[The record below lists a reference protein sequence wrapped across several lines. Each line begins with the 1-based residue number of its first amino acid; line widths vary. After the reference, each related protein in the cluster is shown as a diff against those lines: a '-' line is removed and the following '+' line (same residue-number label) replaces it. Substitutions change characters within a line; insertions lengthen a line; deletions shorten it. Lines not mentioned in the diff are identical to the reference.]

1 MLPSLGAL
9 GAVCPRAL
17 DEPESERES
26 PEREPA
32 PAPEPTAGA
41 MRARF
46 LGEQPQYGFLDTVM
60 APDRQQEGQQV
71 RRERE
76 VREAGEAAAALYMN
90 TQRHPDPPAFPPW
103 PPWVDA
109 EWASATAALV
119 AVAQEQQRAHQAAA
133 DAYLKLLNLR
143 AGAEPDAEEQI
154 DIFRPFGKSA
164 LKAAV
169 RDAAKAVRTVADAV
183 RRAQMPATRNNA
195 FAAAAEADGDLQG
208 LIANARAA
216 YELGAAT
223 SQRIGTLVARSRTRR
238 AQNAKRAAERRVE
251 AQYVPGARRARARVS
266 AATAK
271 PRAATD
277 GETALAEWQDWK
289 KKSKALGTIRPG
301 LANPPPTFFVDS
313 RGRGSEYAFEVDVL
327 DEATIFAL
335 DRMVGLQYKS
345 AMQSQ
350 EAPWTLRYLLL
361 ELVKAYASMLLED
374 DRFAPSRPY
383 LPGPAV
389 WDGSGEYAP
398 RGGPPLPGRSA
409 ESGPAFD
416 ADERNPQRLIM
427 ATRGRRSG
435 LDGEAAAAAARL
447 LRQRYGMPDSS
458 GQIAVTPEQRR
469 AKREQEA
476 RRAAARG
483 RFVGL
488 REKARAQRLLAA
500 QNTDPVSVPARK
512 AQLKPLEEW
521 VVRAA
526 AAFDASVRSLVELD
540 QQRGALHT
548 LIGHVYGTLPNP
560 QGLGRVPEVA
570 ASAMER
576 HMAQSAEDVA
586 DARGELERLNARRP
600 SLHAALLRAAGQ
612 LLEAKQRLWRMQA
625 LDSAIV
631 STASATTQQGRA
643 ARDAVD
649 QAVFDAFAS
658 ELRVKRREEATV
670 DVVRWSP
677 DGAVL
682 EYSKPYYEIQPV
694 RLPSTPDAPEAWTWD
709 YVSVDRADSLRQIDV
724 ELLRLKEMLVRR
736 EAAVQEAQRTLAAL
750 EQQLDLVGPDAA
762 AVVDPSTRPPPG
774 LDTVAGAIRVAR
786 LKVQK
791 LRTGYYKLRT
801 EDLQPDPRSQYVKG
815 LYDLQREIDERE
827 TARAAYQQTQSL
839 YDDLRLKLSTA
850 PTVADPSRMGAL
862 YHAWRVLATVTRKD
876 DASKD
881 EFDARALARRWEQQR
896 REMERT
902 LRQQGVGPQAASQQA
917 SRAAH
922 RAVQPQD
929 QARARA
935 LELRDADA
943 DTLEFR
949 TRTGTARAIRRR
961 NPDAVARV
969 DDDRGYDLLY
979 SAARRRRPPSA
990 QERAEARRI
999 ATVRLAGA
1007 ADAAPLPR
1015 NAQGEED
1022 EAQILAFLARSVLE
1036 GIDAINIERDA
1047 NLPLGG
1053 DDGLLARV
1061 PLLFEAIAYNLYH
1074 GDRMHHPWER
1084 LAALETFAEAF
1095 INNRRVL
1102 GVRVRDDN
1110 DMFRLIQE
1118 TGDVVND
1125 WEIGTR
1131 LERRRE
1137 AAAAAAGQRATTQG
1151 ATAAEVDRAR
1161 REAREAYEWPQ
1172 LEGLFEPFEVRVPG
1186 AQAAATRYVDV
1197 YSWDLSEFFDA
1208 EEFEFLKATK
1218 IVRTWEEE
1226 LMWQLRTG
1234 QTNVKSI
1241 ALPDRDQQKQQQHER
1256 ARALLGQRHVFST
1269 FAVVRPSLMGS
1280 STQRN
1285 GSGRLVYGAY
1295 TADDAFRALWVRRQ
1309 HLAVRPNEEP
1319 PVLVDPDALR
1329 PDEVYDW
1336 KRRHAASA
1344 WFRYLKTLTER
1355 VDEDVA
1361 AAKAKAQ
1368 VDRARAAG
1376 NEVPGRPIT
1385 KNEELRA
1392 RVAAIAR
1399 KQPGESGSIRAK
1411 FEKAKAE
1418 RERAQRCRP
1427 LLVQM
1432 MTRYQGGEPLDLS
1445 EVSAECEDYL
1455 EDLKADTDR
1464 AKIRRWEVI
1473 RDALAERR
1481 RQEVR
1486 RRKCLQVLRA
1496 FAHIGFVASLDQQ
1509 SSRGWR
1515 TTRAAAFQAQDAELA
1530 STDPWGLF
1538 ALLPADCRDLLEGT
1552 DAVDKTV
1559 LLASLAR
1566 FEQESV
1572 ARENRLAGVQAG
1584 VAMDQDA
1591 IAAAE
1596 EEGDAE
1602 EREDAVERL
1611 GDGAPAMEREL
1622 MSRLDEILLNLELT
1636 RHSQDSGHAWWEAEN
1651 ARSQQAE
1658 AELRAREWEFQDAVK
1673 ALEATRDELREV
1685 LLREYAPT
1693 KLRLQHE
1700 DAEYER
1706 NQLAPP
1712 PGRVA
1717 ERRAADEF
1725 LRRVEMRIGS
1735 LKARI
1740 GALEERVDLL
1750 RMRPEDLRRFG
1761 FRGAESEPFGGG
1773 PFWHTPTSEETA
1785 RAALEA
1791 EEAAQAERD

>member
-17 DEPESERES
+17 DEPD
-26 PEREPA
+26 PEPDPPE
-32 PAPEPTAGA
+32 PEPTAGA

-46 LGEQPQYGFLDTVM
+46 LREEPQYGFLDTVM
-60 APDRQQEGQQV
+60 APHRQQEGQQA

-76 VREAGEAAAALYMN
+76 VREAGGAAAALYMN
-90 TQRHPDPPAFPPW
+90 TERHPDPPAFPPW
-103 PPWVDA
+103 PPWADA
-109 EWASATAALV
+109 EWTSATAALV
-119 AVAQEQQRAHQAAA
+119 AVAQEQQRVYQTAA
-133 DAYLKLLNLR
+133 DAYLELLYLR
-143 AGAEPDAEEQI
+143 AGAEPDAEEQV
-154 DIFRPFGKSA
+154 DIFRPSGKRA

-169 RDAAKAVRTVADAV
+169 RDAERAVRTLTDAV

-195 FAAAAEADGDLQG
+195 FAAAAEADGDLQR
-208 LIANARAA
+208 LVANAKAA

-223 SQRIGTLVARSRTRR
+223 GQRIVTLVARSRTRR

-277 GETALAEWQDWK
+277 GEKALAEWQDWK
-289 KKSKALGTIRPG
+289 KRSSKAGMIRPWI
-301 LANPPPTFFVDS
+301 ANPPPTFFVDS
-313 RGRGSEYAFEVDVL
+313 RGRGSEYAFGVDVL
-327 DEATIFAL
+327 DEATMFAL

-361 ELVKAYASMLLED
+361 ELVKAYASTLLED
-374 DRFAPSRPY
+374 DRFAPFAPF

-389 WDGSGEYAP
+389 WDGSGEHAS
-398 RGGPPLPGRSA
+398 RDAPPLPRRSA

-416 ADERNPQRLIM
+416 TDERDPQRLIM
-427 ATRGRRSG
+427 ARRGRRYG
-435 LDGEAAAAAARL
+435 LDGEAAAASAAAAAARL
-447 LRQRYGMPDSS
+447 QQHQRYGMPGSS
-458 GQIAVTPEQRR
+458 GQIVVTPEQRR
-469 AKREQEA
+469 ARREQEA

-483 RFVGL
+483 RFLGL

-500 QNTDPVSVPARK
+500 QSTDPVGAPARK
-512 AQLKPLEEW
+512 AQLGPLEEW

-526 AAFDASVRSLVELD
+526 GAFDASVRSLVELD
-540 QQRGALHT
+540 QQRGALHA
-548 LIGHVYGTLPNP
+548 LIGHIYGTLPNP

-570 ASAMER
+570 ASAMGR
-576 HMAQSAEDVA
+576 HVAQSAEDIA
-586 DARGELERLNARRP
+586 GARGELERLNARRP
-600 SLHAALLRAAGQ
+600 SLHAALLRSAGQ

-625 LDSAIV
+625 LDSAIA
-631 STASATTQQGRA
+631 STASGA
-643 ARDAVD
+643 ARKAAD

-658 ELRVKRREEATV
+658 ELRVRRREEATV
-670 DVVRWSP
+670 DVVRWGP
-677 DGAVL
+677 DGEVL

-694 RLPSTPDAPEAWTWD
+694 RLPSAPDAPEAWTWD
-709 YVSVDRADSLRQIDV
+709 YISVDRADSLRQIDA

-736 EAAVQEAQRTLAAL
+736 EADVQEAQRVLAEL
-750 EQQLDLVGPDAA
+750 ELQLQRHGPDYTAF
-762 AVVDPSTRPPPG
+762 VDPSTRPPPG
-774 LDTVAGAIRVAR
+774 LDTVAGAIRVTR
-786 LKVQK
+786 LKIQK

-850 PTVADPSRMGAL
+850 PTVAHPSRMGSL
-862 YHAWRVLATVTRKD
+862 YHAWRVLAKVTRKD

-881 EFDARALARRWEQQR
+881 EVEARALARRWEQHR
-896 REMERT
+896 RETERT

-922 RAVQPQD
+922 RAVQPHD

-949 TRTGTARAIRRR
+949 NRTGTARAIRRR

-969 DDDRGYDLLY
+969 DADRGYDLLY
-979 SAARRRRPPSA
+979 NATRRRPPSA
-990 QERAEARRI
+990 QERAKARRI

-1007 ADAAPLPR
+1007 ADEAPLPR

-1022 EAQILAFLARSVLE
+1022 EDQILAFLARSVLE
-1036 GIDAINIERDA
+1036 GIDAIDIERDA

-1074 GDRMHHPWER
+1074 DDRMHHPWER

-1095 INNRRVL
+1095 IDNRRVL
-1102 GVRVRDDN
+1102 GVRVRDDG

-1118 TGDVVND
+1118 VGDVVND
-1125 WEIGTR
+1125 WEIDTR
-1131 LERRRE
+1131 LARRRE
-1137 AAAAAAGQRATTQG
+1137 AAAAAAGQKAAARG
-1151 ATAAEVDRAR
+1151 ATAAEMDRAR
-1161 REAREAYEWPQ
+1161 REAREAYEWPE

-1208 EEFEFLKATK
+1208 EEFEFLKAAK

-1226 LMWQLRTG
+1226 LLWQLRTG
-1234 QTNVKSI
+1234 QTNVKSV
-1241 ALPDRDQQKQQQHER
+1241 ALSDRDRQKQQQHER
-1256 ARALLGQRHVFST
+1256 ARALLGQRHVFAT
-1269 FAVVRPSLMGS
+1269 FAVARPSVLGS
-1280 STQRN
+1280 SAQQN

-1309 HLAVRPNEEP
+1309 HLAIRPNEEP
-1319 PVLVDPDALR
+1319 PVLVDPDELR
-1329 PDEVYDW
+1329 RDELYSW
-1336 KRRHAASA
+1336 KRRHGASA
-1344 WFRYLKTLTER
+1344 WFRYLKKLKER
-1355 VDEDVA
+1355 IDKDTA
-1361 AAKAKAQ
+1361 AAKAEAQ

-1376 NEVPGRPIT
+1376 NEVPGRAIT

-1399 KQPGESGSIRAK
+1399 RQPGESGSIKAK
-1411 FEKAKAE
+1411 FEKAKAD
-1418 RERAQRCRP
+1418 RERTQRCRA

-1432 MTRYQGGEPLDLS
+1432 MTRYQGGEALDLS
-1445 EVSAECEDYL
+1445 EVSEECEDYL
-1455 EDLKADTDR
+1455 EDLKADNDA

-1496 FAHIGFVASLDQQ
+1496 FAHIGVVAGLN
-1509 SSRGWR
+1509 RGRMTR
-1515 TTRAAAFQAQDAELA
+1515 TAALQAQDAELA

-1538 ALLPADCRDLLEGT
+1538 ALLPADCRGLLEGT
-1552 DAVDKTV
+1552 NAVDKTE
-1559 LLASLAR
+1559 LLANLAR

-1572 ARENRLAGVQAG
+1572 ARENRLAAVQAG
-1584 VAMDQDA
+1584 AAVEQDA
-1591 IAAAE
+1591 IATAE

-1611 GDGAPAMEREL
+1611 GEGAPEMEGEL
-1622 MSRLDEILLNLELT
+1622 MSRLDEILLGLELT
-1636 RHSQDSGHAWWEAEN
+1636 RHSQDRGHAWWEAEN

-1658 AELRAREWEFQDAVK
+1658 AELRAREWEFQDAIK
-1673 ALEATRDELREV
+1673 ALEAARDELREV

-1693 KLRLQHE
+1693 KLQLQYE

-1706 NQLAPP
+1706 NQLAAP
-1712 PGRVA
+1712 PGRAA
-1717 ERRAADEF
+1717 ERRAADEL
-1725 LRRVEMRIGS
+1725 LRRVEMRIAS

-1740 GALEERVDLL
+1740 GALEDRVDLL

-1791 EEAAQAERD
+1791 EEAAEAESE